1 MEIQI
6 EQEILAKNK
15 KIALENARLFEEKGV
30 FVINLMASP
39 GAGKTTFVLATLE
52 GIGEDYR
59 VAVVEGDVA
68 SKVDAER
75 IKKTGTPVVQ
85 INTGGACHLE
95 SRMIQKALAHFD
107 LSELDV
113 IIIEN
118 VGNLVCPAEFP
129 LGERYRVA
137 ILSVPEGDDKPEK
150 YPLMFHQ
157 SDVLIV
163 SKVDLLELSNFDL
176 EKVKRTVTALNS
188 KIKIFTVSCQTGQ
201 GVDDWLTW
209 LKDEI
214 VRFKEA
220 S

>member
-1 MEIQI
+1 MKIQI

-15 KIALENARLFEEKGV
+15 KIALENARLFKESGV
-30 FVINLMASP
+30 FVLNLMASP
-39 GAGKTTFVLATLE
+39 GAGKTTFVLTTLE
-52 GIGEDYR
+52 GIGKEHK
-59 VAVVEGDVA
+59 VAVIEGDVA

-85 INTGGACHLE
+85 INTGGTCHLE
-95 SRMIQKALAHFD
+95 SRMIQKALGHFD

-129 LGERYRVA
+129 LGEHFRVA

-163 SKVDLLELSNFDL
+163 SKVDLLGLSNFDL
-176 EKVKRTVTALNS
+176 EKVKRSVTALNP
-188 KIKIFTVSCQTGQ
+188 KIKIFEVSCQTGQ
-201 GVDDWLTW
+201 GVKDWLSW
-209 LKDEI
+209 LKSEI
-214 VRFKEA
+214 IRFKVA
-220 S
+220 Q

>member
-6 EQEILAKNK
+6 EQEILARNK
-15 KIALENARLFEEKGV
+15 KIALENARLFKGNGV
-30 FVINLMASP
+30 FVLNLMASP
-39 GAGKTTFVLATLE
+39 GAGKTTFVLATLQ
-52 GIGEDYR
+52 GIGQVYR
-59 VAVVEGDVA
+59 VAVIEGDVA

-95 SRMIQKALAHFD
+95 SRMIQKALSHFD
-107 LSELDV
+107 LGELDV

-129 LGERYRVA
+129 LGEHCRVA

-157 SDVLIV
+157 SNVLVV

-176 EKVKRTVTALNS
+176 EKVKQNVTALNPE
-188 KIKIFTVSCQTGQ
+188 IKIFTVSCQTGQ
-201 GVDDWLTW
+201 GLNNWLDW
-209 LKDEI
+209 LKDKI
-214 VRFKEA
+214 ARFKKA
-220 S
+220 Q